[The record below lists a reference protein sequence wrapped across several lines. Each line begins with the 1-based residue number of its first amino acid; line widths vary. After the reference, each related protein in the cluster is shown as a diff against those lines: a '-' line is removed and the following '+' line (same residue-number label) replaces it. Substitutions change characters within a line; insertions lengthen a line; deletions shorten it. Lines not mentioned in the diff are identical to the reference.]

1 MQSDFCEEETLQIQL
16 STLFS
21 AMNNI
26 KKYDYGS
33 QCTYRWRKRSP
44 NNSDLENRPETP
56 SSSTSHNFNN
66 VVTKG
71 ATYSSNE
78 SSQPRISIKGR
89 IMATPGQEKTYKVFY
104 PGIYNYTFELPIDHR
119 QLETTKTPYGS
130 VKWELHA
137 TVDRPGMFKRN
148 NHSRKELL
156 FVRVPDPLSIEMMES
171 IVFSRQWEDQLRYD
185 ITIFGKS
192 FAIGSNIP
200 IVLKLR
206 PLDKIQVHGLRV
218 IVTEA
223 IEYSSSDKKVT
234 RKSPTRTVLLLD
246 KRAGKALFPTW
257 TSSDIR
263 TVRDDHLTLDP
274 GGEASETAE
283 QQSAE
288 VSGRQATAQSLSET
302 QDSLLG
308 NPDPRSESFWDTTEI
323 EAAVQLPTCRMMK
336 RREDLRLHPKCM
348 WMNVHISH
356 KIEVNA
362 TPLPYL
368 TPK

>member
-1 MQSDFCEEETLQIQL
+1 
-16 STLFS
+16 
-21 AMNNI
+21 
-26 KKYDYGS
+26 
-33 QCTYRWRKRSP
+33 
-44 NNSDLENRPETP
+44 
-56 SSSTSHNFNN
+56 
-66 VVTKG
+66 V
-71 ATYSSNE
+71 
-78 SSQPRISIKGR
+78 
-89 IMATPGQEKTYKVFY
+89 
-104 PGIYNYTFELPIDHR
+104 
-119 QLETTKTPYGS
+119 
-130 VKWELHA
+130 
-137 TVDRPGMFKRN
+137 
-148 NHSRKELL
+148 
-156 FVRVPDPLSIEMMES
+156 
-171 IVFSRQWEDQLRYD
+171 
-185 ITIFGKS
+185 KS
-192 FAIGSNIP
+192 FAIGSNIL
-200 IVLKLR
+200 IILKLR
-206 PLDKIQVHGLRV
+206 PLDKIQVYGLRV

-223 IEYSSSDKKVT
+223 IEYSSSNKKVT

-288 VSGRQATAQSLSET
+288 VSGRQTTAQSLSET
-302 QDSLLG
+302 RDSLLG